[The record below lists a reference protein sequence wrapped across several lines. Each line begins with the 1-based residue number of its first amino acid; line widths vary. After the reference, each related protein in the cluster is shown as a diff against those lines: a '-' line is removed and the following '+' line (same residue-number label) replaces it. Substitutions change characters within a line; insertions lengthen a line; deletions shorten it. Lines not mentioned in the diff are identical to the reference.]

1 MKVIL
6 LKDVASLGKEGD
18 VVEVSDGHARNFLFP
33 QILAISATAD
43 TLRKREEK
51 EQSLKKENQKEVGKV
66 RDLAQKLDGEEVV
79 IQEKMSDGG
88 TFYAA
93 VTAKTIADALK
104 KNGFKVPAELIQLK
118 APIKE
123 PGETSVNVQFPHGF
137 EAEVRVIV
145 ESK

>member
-6 LKDVASLGKEGD
+6 LKDVVSLGKEGE

-33 QILAISATAD
+33 QILAISATPDA
-43 TLRKREEK
+43 LRKRAEK
-51 EQSLKKENQKEVGKV
+51 EQMVQRSSHKEISVMG
-66 RDLAQKLDGEEVV
+66 DIAQRLDGTEITIE
-79 IQEKMSDGG
+79 EKMSEGG

-104 KNGFKVPAELIQLK
+104 KKKFKVTPDMIKLA

-123 PGETSVNVQFPHGF
+123 PAEITVSVQLPHGF
-137 EAEVRVIV
+137 EAEVRVSI
-145 ESK
+145 EGK